1 MRVSNTQDLARAL
14 GAVQSGQVIE
24 VDPGE
29 YLIDRR
35 LVTGHAGT
43 ERRPIVLRAAKPGT
57 VVFSV
62 KSVEAIVVTQPYWLF
77 ENLTLRGDCARHGEC
92 EHAFHVVGKARGTVL
107 RNNRIEDFNAH
118 VKVNG
123 EGGFFPDDGLL
134 QFSTLMNGSARLT
147 DRCHARGHRRGQW
160 LARRGQPD
168 RRLHQGGWR
177 PGVLWPVHE
186 GRRQRR
192 PHRPQPGDLLDQ
204 RRFAAGRPGRHLA
217 SVAAARRWRTAAMR
231 SAHTSIRRASWS
243 TTSSPIATISAS
255 TRSRRCRHRGA

>member
-14 GAVQSGQVIE
+14 GAVLSGQVIE

-43 ERRPIVLRAAKPGT
+43 ARRPIVLRAARPGT
-57 VVFSV
+57 VVFRV

-77 ENLTLRGDCARHGEC
+77 ENLTLRGECARHGDC

-118 VKVNG
+118 IKVNG
-123 EGGFFPDDGLL
+123 EGGSFPDDGLL

-147 DRCHARGHRRGQW
+147 DRPVTPVDIVA
-160 LARRGQPD
+160 AS
-168 RRLHQGGWR
+168 GWR
-177 PGVLWPVHE
+177 VVDNLVGGFTKAGGDRISYGLFMKGAGSGGRIDRNLVICSTSDVSQPGVRVGISL
-186 GRRQRR
+186 
-192 PHRPQPGDLLDQ
+192 GDGGTGL
-204 RRFAAGRPGRHLA
+204 R
-217 SVAAARRWRTAAMR
+217 STAVIR
-231 SAHTSIRRASWS
+231 SARTSIRRA
-243 TTSSPIATISAS
+243 
-255 TRSRRCRHRGA
+255 